1 MVTGTLL
8 RFYSYIYTAIQNYHK
23 KTAYV
28 AAGTIVTMVINVI
41 LNYVCILRFGYMAA
55 AYTTA
60 ASYFILLVMQG
71 YLEKKVT
78 GRRVIALKKSTVI
91 SAAYFGLNLV
101 TMLLFEVQW
110 YARYAAVLAAAVL
123 AVKWMLPQ
131 FLRVVRDFK
140 GGN

>member
-1 MVTGTLL
+1 
-8 RFYSYIYTAIQNYHK
+8 
-23 KTAYV
+23 
-28 AAGTIVTMVINVI
+28 
-41 LNYVCILRFGYMAA
+41 
-55 AYTTA
+55 
-60 ASYFILLVMQG
+60 MQG

-78 GRRVIALKKSTVI
+78 GRRGIALKKSTVI